1 MSQAD
6 ERLTDL
12 APTADD
18 ERRDLPERRERAR
31 LAVIIEDDEP
41 LRELAAALLEET
53 DLAVV
58 ECSTAEEALDVMRRR
73 GGDVA
78 MVFADI
84 RLPGEMDGVEFA
96 RAAAVMW
103 PRTKLVLTSGGS
115 VDRLKALPAGAT
127 YMPKPWRALDVLVAA
142 ELAQRS
148 GRPAVM

>member
-1 MSQAD
+1 MSQTD

-12 APTADD
+12 PVPDNE
-18 ERRDLPERRERAR
+18 ERRLPLRRDRAR

-103 PRTKLVLTSGGS
+103 PCAKLVLTSGGS

-142 ELAQRS
+142 ELAQRYA
-148 GRPAVM
+148 RPAVA